1 VHGALPSPISSSSPS
16 SSPSAGPA
24 GRMWHVTLTV
34 HGAAVP
40 PGEVRAGLERLQ
52 HERPFLL
59 AGRYS
64 ADCAEVRY
72 WEEAERLEDAAAL
85 ALRLWGEHRLSAGLP
100 PWSVVGLEVIDR
112 ETFSLRGARGE
123 LDVRLAPAGAVRPFG
138 GG

>member
-1 VHGALPSPISSSSPS
+1 MIGDLPDR
-16 SSPSAGPA
+16 GPGPGRT
-24 GRMWHVTLTV
+24 GRMWHVTLTLR
-34 HGAAVP
+34 GDPRP
-40 PGEVRAGLERLQ
+40 PDEVRAGLERLQ

-85 ALRLWGEHRLSAGLP
+85 GLRLWGEHRRSAALP
-100 PWSVVGLEVIDR
+100 PWGVVGLEIIDR

-138 GG
+138 DGG